1 MASILYYS
9 TFCKYSNEIIQ
20 FCSRLHLKNNIH
32 FICIDKR
39 IKKNGETY
47 ILLENGTDI
56 ILPKAIKCVPC
67 LILLNESGKIIEG
80 DNIKKYINHNFK
92 NNSYNLQTQNQ
103 TNNINYQK
111 QNQNLEPD
119 AFSLGNLGSVVS
131 DSYSFLD
138 QSSDELC
145 AKGNGGIRQMYN
157 YATINQNDSIN
168 TPPDDYVPNKV
179 GNMSLDQIREMR
191 DKDIPPMKSKI

>member
-20 FCSRLHLKNNIH
+20 FCSRLNLKNSVH

-47 ILLENGTDI
+47 ILLENGSDI
-56 ILPKAIKCVPC
+56 ILPRAITCVPS
-67 LILLNESGKIIEG
+67 LILLNESGKIIKG
-80 DNIKKYINHNFK
+80 DNIKKYINNTYK
-92 NNSYNLQTQNQ
+92 NNSYNLQTQNHNSNMQ
-103 TNNINYQK
+103 QH
-111 QNQNLEPD
+111 NLEPD

-138 QSSDELC
+138 QSADELS

-157 YATINQNDSIN
+157 YATINQHDSIN

-179 GNMSLDQIREMR
+179 GNMSLDQIRAMR
-191 DKDIPPMKSKI
+191 DKDIPPTQPKM